1 MICYTL
7 AVDIE
12 KAKKYLKK
20 QDPILANLIA
30 QIDLSAREF
39 DGNYFDSL
47 VESIISQQLS
57 VKASDTIYT
66 RFKKLFKNERINPE
80 EVLDMDTDTI
90 RATGISYQKIG
101 YIKDLARKTIESGI
115 VFEQFEIMTDEEIIT
130 ELVKVKGIGRW
141 TAEMFLMFSMGR
153 PDVFSYGDLGL
164 QNAIQRLYGLKE
176 KPTKE
181 QAEAVSEKW
190 KPYRTLACRYLWK
203 SLENEPSV
211 AK

>member
-1 MICYTL
+1 M
-7 AVDIE
+7 DIQQ
-12 KAKKYLKK
+12 AKKHLQQ
-20 QDPILANLIA
+20 QDKVLAKLID
-30 QIDLSAREF
+30 QIDLSLRIP
-39 DGNYFDSL
+39 DGSYFESL

-80 EVLDMDTDTI
+80 EALNLSDDVI
-90 RATGISYQKIG
+90 RATGISYQKIS
-101 YIKDLARKTIESGI
+101 YIKDLAQKTIESGI

-141 TAEMFLMFSMGR
+141 TAEMFLMFAMGR

-176 KPTKE
+176 KPNKK
-181 QAEAVSEKW
+181 QAEKIAGKW

-203 SLENEPSV
+203 SLEV
-211 AK
+211 AL